1 MAMISKIDLEGKLRE
16 IDKPPVARINV
27 YKGSIIIQLKDHPDI
42 ILHEGEIAVVPR
54 GIEHCPK
61 ALEPSHVLMFEPYA
75 LKSRG
80 D

>member
-16 IDKPPVARINV
+16 IDKPAVARINV
-27 YKGSIIIQLKDHPDI
+27 YQREYNIQLKDHPDI

>member
-1 MAMISKIDLEGKLRE
+1 MISKIDLEDRLRE

-27 YKGSIIIQLKDHPDI
+27 YQREYNIQLKDHPDI

-54 GIEHCPK
+54 GMEHCPK
-61 ALEPSHVLMFEPYA
+61 DLEHFYVLMFEPYA
-75 LKSRG
+75 LKGRG